1 MPCLVIEGFHSSLDK
16 TKIERFLGRLY
27 EFCITNVRKVDKVKI
42 GCYFFYSFKMLSF
55 SVPRMNI
62 KYIIS
67 NLIENPQSFA
77 LLKQVI

>member
-1 MPCLVIEGFHSSLDK
+1 M
-16 TKIERFLGRLY
+16 ERFVGRLY
-27 EFCITNVRKVDKVKI
+27 EFCITNERKVDKVKI
-42 GCYFFYSFKMLSF
+42 GCYFFLFLQNVEFF

-67 NLIENPQSFA
+67 NLIENAQSSA